1 MKKKFKLN
9 KMQKFSIELT
19 VRDYELDVQGI
30 VNNSV
35 YQNYLEHA
43 RHEFLHH
50 HGIDFVEFSQN
61 NIMLMVKTI
70 EMNFKSS
77 LVSRDKF
84 KIEVY
89 AEKEG
94 NLKVVFHQNIIR
106 LSDNKA
112 ILSAK
117 VTGVAIKNGRP
128 VAPDTIPQI
137 ERFMVQ
143 EVKN

>member
-1 MKKKFKLN
+1 ME
-9 KMQKFSIELT
+9 KFSIELS

-50 HGIDFVEFSQN
+50 HGIDFVDFAQN
-61 NIMLMVKTI
+61 NILLVVKSI
-70 EMNFKSS
+70 EMNFKNS

-84 KIEVY
+84 KIEVT
-89 AEKEG
+89 AIKEG
-94 NLKVVFHQNIIR
+94 NLKVVFNQDIIR
-106 LSDNKA
+106 LEDNKP

-137 ERFMVQ
+137 ENFIA
-143 EVKN
+143 N

>member
-1 MKKKFKLN
+1 MS
-9 KMQKFSIELT
+9 KFSIELD

-50 HGIDFVEFSQN
+50 HGIDFVDFAQN
-61 NIMLMVKTI
+61 NIMLVVKTI
-70 EMNFKSS
+70 EMNFKNS

-84 KIEVY
+84 KIEVS

-94 NLKVVFHQNIIR
+94 NLKVVFHQDIIR

-137 ERFMVQ
+137 EGFLS
-143 EVKN
+143 

>member
-1 MKKKFKLN
+1 ME
-9 KMQKFSIELT
+9 KFSIELS

-50 HGIDFVEFSQN
+50 HGIDFVDFAQN
-61 NIMLMVKTI
+61 NIMLVVKSI
-70 EMNFKSS
+70 EMNFKNS

-84 KIEVY
+84 KIEVS

-94 NLKVVFHQNIIR
+94 NLKVVFNQDIIR
-106 LSDNKA
+106 LEDNKP

-128 VAPDTIPQI
+128 VAPDSIPQI
-137 ERFMVQ
+137 ESLIM
-143 EVKN
+143 N

>member
-1 MKKKFKLN
+1 
-9 KMQKFSIELT
+9 MQKFSIELD
-19 VRDYELDVQGI
+19 VGDYELDVQGI

-50 HGIDFVEFSQN
+50 HGIDFVEFAQN
-61 NIMLMVKTI
+61 NILLVVKSI
-70 EMNFKSS
+70 EMNFKNS

-84 KIEVY
+84 KIEVS

-94 NLKVVFHQNIIR
+94 NLKVVFHQDITR

-137 ERFMVQ
+137 EGFLS
-143 EVKN
+143 

>member
-1 MKKKFKLN
+1 MKFN
-9 KMQKFSIELT
+9 IELS

-50 HGIDFVEFSQN
+50 HGIDFVEFAQN
-61 NIMLMVKTI
+61 NVLLVVKSI
-70 EMNFKSS
+70 EMNFKNS

-84 KIEVY
+84 KIEVS

-94 NLKVVFHQNIIR
+94 NLKVVFHQEIIR
-106 LSDNKA
+106 ISDNKV

-137 ERFMVQ
+137 QKMF
-143 EVKN
+143 

>member
-1 MKKKFKLN
+1 MS
-9 KMQKFSIELT
+9 KFSIELD

-50 HGIDFVEFSQN
+50 HGIDFVDFAKN
-61 NIMLMVKTI
+61 NIMLVVKTI
-70 EMNFKSS
+70 EMNFKNS

-84 KIEVY
+84 KIEVS

-94 NLKVVFHQNIIR
+94 NLKVVFHQDIIR
-106 LSDNKA
+106 LSDDKA

-137 ERFMVQ
+137 EGFLS
-143 EVKN
+143 

>member
-1 MKKKFKLN
+1 ME
-9 KMQKFSIELT
+9 KFSIELS

-43 RHEFLHH
+43 RHEFLHF
-50 HGIDFVEFSQN
+50 HGIDFVDFAQN
-61 NIMLMVKTI
+61 NILLVVKSI
-70 EMNFKSS
+70 EMNFKNS

-84 KIEVY
+84 KIEVS
-89 AEKEG
+89 AIKEG
-94 NLKVVFHQNIIR
+94 NLKVVFNQDIIR
-106 LSDNKA
+106 LEDNKP

-137 ERFMVQ
+137 ENFIA
-143 EVKN
+143 N

>member
-1 MKKKFKLN
+1 MS
-9 KMQKFSIELT
+9 KFSIELD

-50 HGIDFVEFSQN
+50 HGIDFVEFAQN
-61 NIMLMVKTI
+61 NIMLVVKTI
-70 EMNFKSS
+70 EMNFKNS

-84 KIEVY
+84 KIEVS

-94 NLKVVFHQNIIR
+94 NLKVVFHQDIIR

-137 ERFMVQ
+137 EGFLS
-143 EVKN
+143 

>member
-1 MKKKFKLN
+1 
-9 KMQKFSIELT
+9 MQKFSIELD

-50 HGIDFVEFSQN
+50 HGVDFVEFAQN

-84 KIEVY
+84 KIEVH

-94 NLKVVFHQNIIR
+94 NLKVVFHQDIIR
-106 LSDNKA
+106 LSDGKA

-117 VTGVAIKNGRP
+117 ITGVAIKNGRP

-137 ERFMVQ
+137 ESFMSINS

>member
-1 MKKKFKLN
+1 MEN
-9 KMQKFSIELT
+9 FSIELN

-50 HGIDFVEFSQN
+50 NGIDFVEFAQN
-61 NIMLMVKTI
+61 NILLVVKSI
-70 EMNFKSS
+70 EMNFKNS
-77 LVSRDKF
+77 LVSRDTF
-84 KIEVY
+84 KIEVS

-106 LSDNKA
+106 IADNKA
-112 ILSAK
+112 ILTAK

-137 ERFMVQ
+137 ERFL
-143 EVKN
+143 N

>member
-1 MKKKFKLN
+1 
-9 KMQKFSIELT
+9 MQKFSIELV

-50 HGIDFVEFSQN
+50 HGIDFVEFAQN
-61 NIMLMVKTI
+61 NIMLVVKNI
-70 EMNFKSS
+70 EMNFKNS

-84 KIEVY
+84 KIEVH

-106 LSDNKA
+106 LADDKPV
-112 ILSAK
+112 LSAK

-128 VAPDTIPQI
+128 VAPETIPQI
-137 ERFMVQ
+137 ENFISNTNPVD
-143 EVKN
+143 

>member
-1 MKKKFKLN
+1 ME
-9 KMQKFSIELT
+9 KFSIELS

-50 HGIDFVEFSQN
+50 HGIDFVDFAQN
-61 NIMLMVKTI
+61 NILLVVKSI
-70 EMNFKSS
+70 EMNFKNS

-84 KIEVY
+84 KIEVS
-89 AEKEG
+89 AIKEG
-94 NLKVVFHQNIIR
+94 NLKVVFNQDIIR
-106 LSDNKA
+106 LEDNKP

-137 ERFMVQ
+137 ENFIA
-143 EVKN
+143 N

>member
-1 MKKKFKLN
+1 ME
-9 KMQKFSIELT
+9 KFSIELD

-50 HGIDFVEFSQN
+50 HGIDFVEFAQN
-61 NIMLMVKTI
+61 NILLVVKNI
-70 EMNFKSS
+70 EMNFKNS

-84 KIEVY
+84 KIEVA

-106 LSDNKA
+106 IADNKA
-112 ILSAK
+112 ILTAK

-128 VAPDTIPQI
+128 VAPDSIPQI
-137 ERFMVQ
+137 ARFL
-143 EVKN
+143 N

>member
-1 MKKKFKLN
+1 ME
-9 KMQKFSIELT
+9 KFSIELD

-50 HGIDFVEFSQN
+50 HGIDFVEFAQS
-61 NIMLMVKTI
+61 NILLVVKNI
-70 EMNFKSS
+70 EMNFKNS

-84 KIEVY
+84 KIEVA

-94 NLKVVFHQNIIR
+94 NLKVVFLQNIIR
-106 LSDNKA
+106 IADNKP
-112 ILSAK
+112 ILTAK

-128 VAPDTIPQI
+128 VAPETIPQI
-137 ERFMVQ
+137 ERFL
-143 EVKN
+143 N

>member
-1 MKKKFKLN
+1 MEKY
-9 KMQKFSIELT
+9 SIELD

-50 HGIDFVEFSQN
+50 HGIDFVDFAQN
-61 NIMLMVKTI
+61 NIMLVVKSI
-70 EMNFKSS
+70 EMNFKNS

-84 KIEVY
+84 KIEVS

-94 NLKVVFHQNIIR
+94 NLKVVFHQDIIR

-117 VTGVAIKNGRP
+117 VIGVAIKNGRP

-137 ERFMVQ
+137 EGFLV
-143 EVKN
+143 

>member
-1 MKKKFKLN
+1 MEKY
-9 KMQKFSIELT
+9 SIELD

-50 HGIDFVEFSQN
+50 HGIDFVDFAQN
-61 NIMLMVKTI
+61 NIMLVVKTI
-70 EMNFKSS
+70 EMNFKNS

-84 KIEVY
+84 KIEVA

-94 NLKVVFHQNIIR
+94 NLKVVFHQDIIR

-137 ERFMVQ
+137 QGFLS
-143 EVKN
+143 

>member
-1 MKKKFKLN
+1 
-9 KMQKFSIELT
+9 MQKFSIELD

-50 HGIDFVEFSQN
+50 HGVDFVEFAQN

-84 KIEVY
+84 KIEVH

-94 NLKVVFHQNIIR
+94 NLKVVFHQNIIK
-106 LSDNKA
+106 LSDNKPV
-112 ILSAK
+112 LSAK

-137 ERFMVQ
+137 GSFMVQ

>member
-1 MKKKFKLN
+1 MANYTINKKA
-9 KMQKFSIELT
+9 KMDKFSIELS

-50 HGIDFVEFSQN
+50 YGIDFVEFAQN
-61 NIMLMVKTI
+61 NILLVVKSI
-70 EMNFKSS
+70 EMNFKLS
-77 LVSRDKF
+77 LVSRDQF
-84 KIEVY
+84 KIEVS

-94 NLKVVFHQNIIR
+94 NLKIVFHQDIIR
-106 LSDNKA
+106 LSDNKT

-128 VAPDTIPQI
+128 IDPTTIPQI
-137 ERFMVQ
+137 QNFIS
-143 EVKN
+143 N

>member
-1 MKKKFKLN
+1 
-9 KMQKFSIELT
+9 MQKFSIELG

-50 HGIDFVEFSQN
+50 HGIDFVDFAQN
-61 NIMLMVKTI
+61 NIMLVVKSI
-70 EMNFKSS
+70 EMNFKNS
-77 LVSRDKF
+77 LVSRDQF
-84 KIEVY
+84 KIEIS

-94 NLKVVFHQNIIR
+94 NLKVVFHQDIIR

-137 ERFMVQ
+137 EGFLS
-143 EVKN
+143 

>member
-1 MKKKFKLN
+1 MEL
-9 KMQKFSIELT
+9 FSIELA

-50 HGIDFVEFSQN
+50 HGIDFVAFSQN
-61 NIMLMVKTI
+61 NILLVVKGI
-70 EMNFKSS
+70 EMNFKNS
-77 LVSRDKF
+77 LVSRDQF
-84 KIEVY
+84 KIEVS

-94 NLKVVFHQNIIR
+94 HLRVIFHQNIIR
-106 LSDNKA
+106 LSDNKP

-117 VTGVAIKNGRP
+117 VTGVALKNGKL
-128 VAPDTIPQI
+128 VAPDSIPEIASLLQ
-137 ERFMVQ
+137 
-143 EVKN
+143 

>member
-1 MKKKFKLN
+1 
-9 KMQKFSIELT
+9 MQNFSIELA

-50 HGIDFVEFSQN
+50 HGIDFVEFAQN
-61 NIMLMVKTI
+61 NIMLVVKTI
-70 EMNFKSS
+70 EMNFKNS
-77 LVSRDKF
+77 LVSRDTF
-84 KIEVY
+84 RIEVY

-106 LSDNKA
+106 LSDEKA
-112 ILSAK
+112 ILTAK

-137 ERFMVQ
+137 ERFIIQ
-143 EVKN
+143 EVKD

>member
-1 MKKKFKLN
+1 ME
-9 KMQKFSIELT
+9 KFSIELS

-43 RHEFLHH
+43 RHEFLHY
-50 HGIDFVEFSQN
+50 HGVDFVEFAQN
-61 NIMLMVKTI
+61 NILLVVKTI
-70 EMNFKSS
+70 EMNFKNS

-84 KIEVY
+84 KIEVS

-94 NLKVVFHQNIIR
+94 NLKVVFHQDIIR
-106 LSDNKA
+106 LSDNKPV
-112 ILSAK
+112 LSGK

-137 ERFMVQ
+137 QSFITVNAE
-143 EVKN
+143 

>member
-1 MKKKFKLN
+1 MEL
-9 KMQKFSIELT
+9 FSIELA

-50 HGIDFVEFSQN
+50 HGIDFVAFSQN
-61 NIMLMVKTI
+61 NILLVVKSI
-70 EMNFKSS
+70 EMNFKNS
-77 LVSRDKF
+77 LVSRDRF
-84 KIEVY
+84 KIEVS

-94 NLKVVFHQNIIR
+94 HLRVIFHQNIIR
-106 LSDNKA
+106 ISDNKP

-117 VTGVAIKNGRP
+117 VTGVALKNGKL
-128 VAPDTIPQI
+128 VAPDSIPEIASLLQ
-137 ERFMVQ
+137 
-143 EVKN
+143 

>member
-1 MKKKFKLN
+1 ME
-9 KMQKFSIELT
+9 KFSIELA

-50 HGIDFVEFSQN
+50 HGINFVEFSQN
-61 NIMLMVKTI
+61 NILLVVKSI
-70 EMNFKSS
+70 EMNFKNS

-84 KIEVY
+84 KIEVS

-94 NLKVVFHQNIIR
+94 NLKVVFHQDIIR
-106 LSDNKA
+106 LSDNKP
-112 ILSAK
+112 ILSGK
-117 VTGVAIKNGRP
+117 ITGVVIKNGRP

-137 ERFMVQ
+137 EKFLS
-143 EVKN
+143 

>member
-1 MKKKFKLN
+1 ME
-9 KMQKFSIELT
+9 KFSIEMD
-19 VRDYELDVQGI
+19 VRDYELDVQSI

-50 HGIDFVEFSQN
+50 HGIDFVEFAQN
-61 NIMLMVKTI
+61 NILLVVKNI
-70 EMNFKSS
+70 EMNFKNS

-84 KIEVY
+84 KIEVA

-106 LSDNKA
+106 IADNKT
-112 ILSAK
+112 ILTAK
-117 VTGVAIKNGRP
+117 VTGVAIKKGRP

-137 ERFMVQ
+137 ERFL
-143 EVKN
+143 N

>member
-1 MKKKFKLN
+1 ME
-9 KMQKFSIELT
+9 KFSIELN

-50 HGIDFVEFSQN
+50 HGIDFVEFAQN
-61 NIMLMVKTI
+61 NILLVVKSI
-70 EMNFKSS
+70 EMNFKNS
-77 LVSRDKF
+77 LVSRDTF
-84 KIEVY
+84 KIEVS

-106 LSDNKA
+106 IADNKA
-112 ILSAK
+112 ILTAK

-137 ERFMVQ
+137 ERFL
-143 EVKN
+143 N

>member
-1 MKKKFKLN
+1 MERY
-9 KMQKFSIELT
+9 SIELD

-50 HGIDFVEFSQN
+50 HGIDFVDFAQN
-61 NIMLMVKTI
+61 NIMLVVKTI
-70 EMNFKSS
+70 EMNFKNS

-84 KIEVY
+84 KIEVF

-94 NLKVVFHQNIIR
+94 NLKVVFHQDIIR

-137 ERFMVQ
+137 EGFLS
-143 EVKN
+143 

>member
-1 MKKKFKLN
+1 ME
-9 KMQKFSIELT
+9 KFSIELG

-50 HGIDFVEFSQN
+50 HGIDFVDFAQN
-61 NIMLMVKTI
+61 NIMLVVKSI
-70 EMNFKSS
+70 EMNFKNS
-77 LVSRDKF
+77 LVSRDQF
-84 KIEVY
+84 KIEIS

-94 NLKVVFHQNIIR
+94 NLKVIFHQDIIR

-137 ERFMVQ
+137 EGFLS
-143 EVKN
+143 

>member
-1 MKKKFKLN
+1 
-9 KMQKFSIELT
+9 MQKFSIELD

-43 RHEFLHH
+43 RHEYLHH
-50 HGIDFVEFSQN
+50 HGIDFVEFAQN
-61 NIMLMVKTI
+61 NIMLVVKTI
-70 EMNFKSS
+70 EMNFKNS

-84 KIEVY
+84 KIEVH

-106 LSDNKA
+106 LSDEKA

-137 ERFMVQ
+137 ESFISADS
-143 EVKN
+143 EVKS

>member
-1 MKKKFKLN
+1 MEKY
-9 KMQKFSIELT
+9 SIELD

-50 HGIDFVEFSQN
+50 HGIDFVDFAQN
-61 NIMLMVKTI
+61 NIMLVVKTI
-70 EMNFKSS
+70 EMNFKNS

-84 KIEVY
+84 KIEVF

-94 NLKVVFHQNIIR
+94 NLKVVFHQDIIR

-137 ERFMVQ
+137 EGFLS
-143 EVKN
+143 

>member
-1 MKKKFKLN
+1 
-9 KMQKFSIELT
+9 MQKFSIELV

-50 HGIDFVEFSQN
+50 HGVDFVEFAQN

-106 LSDNKA
+106 LSDDKA